1 MERRRICLGEFW
13 YFGREEMLFV
23 WYFDL
28 KKNSLRFLDI
38 RVSCCV
44 IDGIII
50 INFVFVSFLDKTLKS
65 VTNNGMLVLDHSW

>member
-1 MERRRICLGEFW
+1 MEERKCSLYGILIF
-13 YFGREEMLFV
+13 
-23 WYFDL
+23 
-28 KKNSLRFLDI
+28 KKNSLRLLDI